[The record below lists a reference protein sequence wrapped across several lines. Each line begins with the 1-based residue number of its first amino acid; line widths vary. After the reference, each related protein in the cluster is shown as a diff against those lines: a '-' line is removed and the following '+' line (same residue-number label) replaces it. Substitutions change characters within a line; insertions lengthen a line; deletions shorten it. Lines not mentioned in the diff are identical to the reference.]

1 MHLAVCSVFRTT
13 PNIYDGAILQKQLT
27 ATEYTEHLGEM

>member
-1 MHLAVCSVFRTT
+1 MQLAVCSVFRTT
-13 PNIYDGAILQKQLT
+13 PNIYDGAT